1 MKRYIQELLELQKT
15 DLRIRELEAKCKS
28 YPSERAELVAEFNV
42 VRDALAAA
50 ENKAKR
56 LECDVHAM
64 ETDIAGKKAHLQE
77 IKIRSGTIKKMS
89 EYNTVM
95 AEIGNLNLQ
104 ISQMEDRELEKIE
117 ELEKARAEVEKAARS
132 YRATGRTVQKEVRA
146 LDSLVEEV
154 KAEIIVRKNESQERL
169 KRVPLSILPLYQRLL
184 ATGKGE
190 PIGSVRG
197 GRCSNC
203 SLSLPPMTLNEAR
216 KGNLV
221 PCDNCSFLLYDPDG
235 AD

>member
-1 MKRYIQELLELQKT
+1 MKRHIQELLELQKT

-28 YPSERAELVAEFNV
+28 YPDERAELVAEFNV

-50 ENKAKR
+50 QNKVKR
-56 LECDVHAM
+56 LECDVRAM

-77 IKIRSGTIKKMS
+77 IKIRSGAIKKMS

-95 AEIGNLNLQ
+95 AEIGNLTLQ
-104 ISQMEDRELEKIE
+104 ISQMEDRELELID
-117 ELEKARAEVEKAARS
+117 ELEKARAAADKAGRS

-146 LDSLVEEV
+146 LDSLVAEAGKEIEV
-154 KAEIIVRKNESQERL
+154 QKAESQERV
-169 KRVPLSILPLYQRLL
+169 KRIPLSILPVYQRLL

-190 PIGSVRG
+190 PVGAIRG
-197 GRCSNC
+197 GRCPNC

-216 KGNLV
+216 KGNLL
-221 PCDNCSFLLYDPDG
+221 PCDHCSFLLYDPDVS
-235 AD
+235 D